1 MFFLT
6 IPSRGEGSCFRTVRG
21 PRASGSVT
29 ASAALSSPRRTLGKW
44 VECVVDGGGRVAGL
58 RMAGRWPPLPG
69 RFKESIGPGVTAA
82 DGAAACA
89 SGRAQSLRT
98 QGRHPGARVP
108 DGRGDRL
115 LRSYPIHFRWKA
127 GRAKVWRDFVSCR
140 WNLFPGLCSDDSR
153 GGQWPLAFGG
163 VGRPPGA
170 VGPHLGGFV
179 LHVPPWAGM
188 WSCLETLLFVMT
200 TWESFG
206 V

>member
-1 MFFLT
+1 MFQNCPGTSGLWERNRVCGPVVPPQDAGEVGGVCGGRRRPSRWT
-6 IPSRGEGSCFRTVRG
+6 ANGRTPAAPSRGSCY
-21 PRASGSVT
+21 
-29 ASAALSSPRRTLGKW
+29 
-44 VECVVDGGGRVAGL
+44 
-58 RMAGRWPPLPG
+58 G
-69 RFKESIGPGVTAA
+69 RFRESIGPGVTAA

-89 SGRAQSLRT
+89 SGCAQSLRT
-98 QGRHPGARVP
+98 QGRHPGAWVP
-108 DGRGDRL
+108 DGRGDSL
-115 LRSYPIHFRWKA
+115 LRSHPIHFHWKA
-127 GRAKVWRDFVSCR
+127 SRAKVWRDFVSCR
-140 WNLFPGLCSDDSR
+140 WSLFPGLCSDDSR

-179 LHVPPWAGM
+179 LHAPPWAGM